1 MSEKFHINP
10 ETGNPNK
17 CVAKP
22 GNCRFGEDT
31 NHYTSKDEARTAYE
45 SSMSGSTLKKSTAAE
60 LEAERVKAC
69 REHDEAAYE
78 LMLKQ
83 SRAHSRAI
91 SQLRNISY
99 SARIRITDRTSYED
113 VFEAADRAIDATLE
127 KDPNSYNAKS
137 LKDSV
142 AKAHELLDE
151 SNRIGGEL
159 KEMDKKYTG
168 WSRFFLVPGGH
179 IHSSRSCHTC
189 NKSVMNPTSF
199 AWMPNLSGKSDEEA
213 VKDQGAYLC
222 TVCFPDAPVSWT
234 NGHDV
239 AAEAKKAEQC
249 PGSGTYDYDKAKARL
264 GYFSGNYATCTH
276 CNERITVT
284 KTNKL
289 RGHKP
294 S

>member
-22 GNCRFGEDT
+22 GNCRFGADT
-31 NHYTSKDEARTAYE
+31 NHYESKDEARTAYE

-60 LEAERVKAC
+60 IEAARVKAC

-78 LMLKQ
+78 LMLEQ
-83 SRAHSRAI
+83 SKAHSRAVA
-91 SQLRNISY
+91 QLRNIAY
-99 SARIRITDRTSYED
+99 SSGIRINERTSYKD
-113 VFEAADRAIDATLE
+113 ILEAADKKIDSGIDQFRE
-127 KDPNSYNAKS
+127 QS
-137 LKDSV
+137 LRDSV
-142 AKAHELLDE
+142 ARAKEHLTETK
-151 SNRIGGEL
+151 RIGDQL

-179 IHSSRSCHTC
+179 IHSSRSCRTC
-189 NKSVMNPTSF
+189 NKSFMNPTSF

-239 AAEAKKAEQC
+239 AAEAKKASQC
-249 PGSGTYDYDKAKARL
+249 PGSGTYDYDRSKARL
-264 GYFSGNYATCTH
+264 GFYSGNYATCNH

-294 S
+294 E